1 MAGEIQKATSQ
12 GQLLKVRERERENS
26 LTGHY
31 IIKPIFLWKKNPLH
45 GKQLD
50 KQKAA
55 KRNPEI

>member
-1 MAGEIQKATSQ
+1 MQKATSQ
-12 GQLLKVRERERENS
+12 GQLLKVRERERERIHWND
-26 LTGHY
+26 
-31 IIKPIFLWKKNPLH
+31 IINQTNLSMKKKPLH